1 MERRIEGEGCGTGL
15 VCNMKKDYLFSFKKN
30 KKSDIDKEKSVGLDG
45 EHLSLPRYQCQLF
58 CMNSKS

>member
-1 MERRIEGEGCGTGL
+1 MELGL

-30 KKSDIDKEKSVGLDG
+30 KKSDMDKEKSVGLDG